1 MNLTIPW
8 RSRRDETPAD
18 EPPGTH
24 TIPGPPRHRG
34 QPRKARSGS
43 GPVALRTITAED
55 PVQPQCEPYTPP
67 PFSDAMHRWL
77 EDRIETCRQR
87 AHDRRSEAA
96 RQLDLAQADDFEA
109 DEWERM
115 RWLADTVPGAPESDA
130 PQGPGRGGA
139 RSAGQCFD
147 CGTLDGTVRSFNA
160 LEGRDVPL
168 CPRCHPSADE
178 ADDAGADGE
187 EPEWVEPTTA
197 HAGKCCCADC
207 ESEAYKDHAHAH
219 AEDLP
224 EGVAGEPAPV
234 SGPAVVPQFQSRRDA
249 TVPLPV
255 GWWERPDDTLTRL
268 DLDGVER

>member
-139 RSAGQCFD
+139 RSAGQCFG

-168 CPRCHPSADE
+168 CPRCHPSAD
-178 ADDAGADGE
+178 AVDDQDPQ
-187 EPEWVEPTTA
+187 EPEPVDEQLSETA
-197 HAGKCCCADC
+197 
-207 ESEAYKDHAHAH
+207 EAAQYWATFDP
-219 AEDLP
+219 LT
-224 EGVAGEPAPV
+224 PAPFQA
-234 SGPAVVPQFQSRRDA
+234 GPSAVPQFQPRDGA
-249 TVPLPV
+249 TAPLPWLAGPV
-255 GWWERPDDTLTRL
+255 LTDPNGATR
-268 DLDGVER
+268 